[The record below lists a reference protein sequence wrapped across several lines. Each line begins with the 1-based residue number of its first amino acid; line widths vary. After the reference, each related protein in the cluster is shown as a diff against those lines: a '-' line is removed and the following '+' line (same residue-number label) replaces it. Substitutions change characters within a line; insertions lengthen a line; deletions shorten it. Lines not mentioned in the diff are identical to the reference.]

1 MDNNRNLRI
10 KYKNMSLGFFI
21 IFIVCMFAFVY
32 SLRSNYSRMVN
43 LRNTLYSVDQ
53 NNGDVKTALNNLRT
67 YVTSHMNTDLTS
79 GNTSVYPPIQLEY
92 TYQRIV
98 QSKLGSQDN
107 NTKLYTDAENYCQSQ
122 ITVGFS
128 GKYRIPCVENYINT
142 HSLTKINVDPS
153 LYEFAFISP
162 SFSFDLAGLSMIAVI
177 ISASLT
183 LLYLVSYL
191 IRR

>member
-1 MDNNRNLRI
+1 
-10 KYKNMSLGFFI
+10 MSLGFFI

-67 YVTSHMNTDLTS
+67 YVTTHMNTDLTS

-98 QSKLGSQDN
+98 QSQLGSQDN